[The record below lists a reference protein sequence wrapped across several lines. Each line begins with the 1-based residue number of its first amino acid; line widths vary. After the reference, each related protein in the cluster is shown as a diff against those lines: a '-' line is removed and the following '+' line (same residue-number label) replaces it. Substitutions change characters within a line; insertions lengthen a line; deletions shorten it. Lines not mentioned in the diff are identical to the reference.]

1 MELLNG
7 TMHFLFCYGQ
17 YLHKVDVAETLS
29 FEKTITY
36 KFADKIS

>member
-7 TMHFLFCYGQ
+7 TMHFCSDMGSIYIKWMLQ
-17 YLHKVDVAETLS
+17 TLS
-29 FEKTITY
+29 FDKTITY